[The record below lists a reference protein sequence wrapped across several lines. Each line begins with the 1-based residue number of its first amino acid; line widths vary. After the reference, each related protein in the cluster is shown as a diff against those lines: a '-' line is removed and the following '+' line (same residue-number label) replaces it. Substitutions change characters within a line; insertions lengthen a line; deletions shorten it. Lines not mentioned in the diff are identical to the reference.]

1 VWSITSIRGM
11 SEEAPGEW
19 QIIFGAKVKTPVD
32 MPDDIL
38 KDAITITINELNM
51 HAGNFDTND
60 MIAKTIKE
68 YMDKTWEP
76 QWHVTIG
83 RNFGS
88 KITHETRRFLYFYI
102 NDRAV
107 MIYKAG

>member
-1 VWSITSIRGM
+1 M

-51 HAGNFDTND
+51 HAGNFDTNGKSCSFCF
-60 MIAKTIKE
+60 AL
-68 YMDKTWEP
+68 
-76 QWHVTIG
+76 
-83 RNFGS
+83 S
-88 KITHETRRFLYFYI
+88 K
-102 NDRAV
+102 
-107 MIYKAG
+107 